1 MTRRMLA
8 SKVAPLLLESSDRK
22 VLVKQLAAYLVDE
35 GRTAELELLM
45 NDVALELERLG
56 YSDVQLVSAHAVSNS
71 VKQDLVQIIKTQ
83 TGAKEVSLNE
93 TIDQSLIGGIIATT
107 PSTEIDLSVRS
118 KLKTLGAS

>member
-8 SKVAPLLLESSDRK
+8 SKIAPMLLESSNREA
-22 VLVKQLAAYLVDE
+22 LVKQLAAYLVEE
-35 GRTAELELLM
+35 GRVAELELLM

-56 YSDVQLVSAHAVSNS
+56 YSDVQLVSAHAVSSS
-71 VKQDLVQIIKTQ
+71 VKQELVQIIKEQ

>member
-1 MTRRMLA
+1 MLA
-8 SKVAPLLLESSDRK
+8 SKIAPMLLESSNREA
-22 VLVKQLAAYLVDE
+22 LVKQLAAYLVEE
-35 GRTAELELLM
+35 GRVAELELLM

-56 YSDVQLVSAHAVSNS
+56 YSDVQLVSAHAVSSS
-71 VKQDLVQIIKTQ
+71 VKQELVQIIKEQ